1 MTDKKLVNVGVA
13 GTGTIG
19 RGIAQLVL
27 TTDRCVRLMNDRN
40 GIWIEV

>member
-1 MTDKKLVNVGVA
+1 MTDKKLVSVGVA

-19 RGIAQLVL
+19 RDIAPLVL
-27 TTDRCVRLMNDRN
+27 PADRCVRLMNDRN